1 MYLESDVSV
10 AFDPYLI
17 ECYLGV
23 IIVIDEVYHTYSYG
37 MIEGLMI
44 L

>member
-1 MYLESDVSV
+1 MYIDSDVSV

-17 ECYLGV
+17 ECSLGG
-23 IIVIDEVYHTYSYG
+23 IMVIDEKSHTYLHG

-44 L
+44 F